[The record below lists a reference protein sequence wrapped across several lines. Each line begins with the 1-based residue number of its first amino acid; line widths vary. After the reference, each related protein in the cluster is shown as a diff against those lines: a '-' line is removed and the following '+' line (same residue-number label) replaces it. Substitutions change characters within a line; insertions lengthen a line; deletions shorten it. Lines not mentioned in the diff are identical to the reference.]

1 MPMRFSR
8 PSTTPHGEKPMQTIS
23 DLAFGDLAK
32 RASPTCLT
40 TPNDNGKTFFFF
52 HLSNIIFPV
61 TLLTSVR
68 YNPSARCFSRSKE
81 SFL

>member
-52 HLSNIIFPV
+52 SFVKH
-61 TLLTSVR
+61 
-68 YNPSARCFSRSKE
+68 YFSGYLVDIRS
-81 SFL
+81 L